1 MKIILLIPHLEPVS
15 HDIMIDSDFQRKSL
29 YYFRL
34 FFIEPSSHPCL
45 RAGLTAGTHSEMTGH
60 LNS

>member
-1 MKIILLIPHLEPVS
+1 MQGCKFSDFILISDFFTLTHVKIIWLIPHLEQVS

-34 FFIEPSSHPCL
+34 FFIEHSLHP
-45 RAGLTAGTHSEMTGH
+45 
-60 LNS
+60 